1 MGKIHFNTSVPDS
14 DQITNGKNVEGDGG
28 PLKVSANS
36 ARKAKNHLQR
46 VVSMFYCF
54 LIFAIGLSI
63 TLYNTGEKEAE
74 TENSFVSFYTIMFVS
89 SIIVM
94 IFTLGYV
101 YRHRNASLEAIEKGE
116 LSAPRIAFSFRG
128 EDVNLYLRFGIGYS
142 NSCENTHLQ
151 FYTTTHSNSESVHL
165 SIGTLAVLNVTV
177 VHKKYELAATN
188 YFLPAVPEYCAI
200 AVAVV
205 YELLHRV
212 GQLKQIECQHEKK
225 EEHRVKC
232 VDRGS
237 IGIIIG
243 TVIICIVM
251 GVVMLLEIWGKK
263 IHNYVYIVHST
274 ETSIL
279 FIIALIFCVIGIWNT
294 RKLKF
299 SVNFSNQ
306 NLDSKLLI
314 VTFFI
319 TVTFLVACI
328 LLNIAFLLG
337 NGFNNNEQ
345 QCLKL
350 HLFSA
355 LLELIQ
361 VTVQNFFINDLFYRC
376 CHDASYQQRK
386 PGRAMIALLSAIN
399 FSLWTIYSFQTH
411 QNYHA
416 KITSIFSPAI
426 FPVQKII
433 RPLPFYPFPE
443 RQHHKTQLLKILAKH
458 NNILLSVNKNYVQ
471 TSELQSLFIYINVAL
486 PMVMLYRYHSSV
498 CLAIEYIRVYEDEIT
513 RYESMLR
520 GVPHTKLLPFGS
532 KWEVIESQHPNYSLP
547 ANLLTVPRT
556 RALSEPV
563 VTLNPSAFLKEV
575 HTLDKSNSTIHGNH
589 QNISSLN
596 EQEEKQ
602 QTIKSNKLEQSKSQK
617 YTNQNKR
624 RTTHISMELAQYRVN
639 ASEMEHR
646 LAEMKLKK
654 YKRGKDDHSINEKL
668 TLNRFNPHKEAEP
681 TMSTSLS
688 DSALSTV
695 RTTDTINEDDDEDDV
710 TGGMECDDYE
720 RQNPSPESCY
730 YTKTGDSS
738 SATYLTQSQ
747 L

>member
-1 MGKIHFNTSVPDS
+1 MF
-14 DQITNGKNVEGDGG
+14 
-28 PLKVSANS
+28 
-36 ARKAKNHLQR
+36 HL
-46 VVSMFYCF
+46 
-54 LIFAIGLSI
+54 
-63 TLYNTGEKEAE
+63 
-74 TENSFVSFYTIMFVS
+74 
-89 SIIVM
+89 
-94 IFTLGYV
+94 
-101 YRHRNASLEAIEKGE
+101 
-116 LSAPRIAFSFRG
+116 
-128 EDVNLYLRFGIGYS
+128 
-142 NSCENTHLQ
+142 
-151 FYTTTHSNSESVHL
+151 
-165 SIGTLAVLNVTV
+165 
-177 VHKKYELAATN
+177 
-188 YFLPAVPEYCAI
+188 
-200 AVAVV
+200 
-205 YELLHRV
+205 
-212 GQLKQIECQHEKK
+212 
-225 EEHRVKC
+225 
-232 VDRGS
+232 
-237 IGIIIG
+237 
-243 TVIICIVM
+243 
-251 GVVMLLEIWGKK
+251 
-263 IHNYVYIVHST
+263 
-274 ETSIL
+274 
-279 FIIALIFCVIGIWNT
+279 
-294 RKLKF
+294 
-299 SVNFSNQ
+299 
-306 NLDSKLLI
+306 
-314 VTFFI
+314 
-319 TVTFLVACI
+319 
-328 LLNIAFLLG
+328 
-337 NGFNNNEQ
+337 
-345 QCLKL
+345 
-350 HLFSA
+350 
-355 LLELIQ
+355 
-361 VTVQNFFINDLFYRC
+361 VQY
-376 CHDASYQQRK
+376 Y
-386 PGRAMIALLSAIN
+386 
-399 FSLWTIYSFQTH
+399 QTH

-426 FPVQKII
+426 FPVQMII

-575 HTLDKSNSTIHGNH
+575 HTLDKSNTTIHGNH